1 MGKPEWISA
10 NEAAE
15 IVSANNGR
23 TVIPQ
28 YIRDLAQRRKIQYK
42 PIDGRTNV
50 YLRSDV
56 EKIRVRRN
64 KRAKEDA
71 QEKTT
76 KPSEQKPVTEEQPW
90 YMSEQKEE
98 NEQIGDKSEPSAA

>member
-1 MGKPEWISA
+1 MAKAEWVSA

-42 PIDGRTNV
+42 PLDGRTNV

-56 EKIRVRRN
+56 EKIKVRTHKAVDRT
-64 KRAKEDA
+64 KKAELPSVSEESTSATPTVQGGTGEHSGED
-71 QEKTT
+71 E
-76 KPSEQKPVTEEQPW
+76 
-90 YMSEQKEE
+90 
-98 NEQIGDKSEPSAA
+98 KSEPDAA